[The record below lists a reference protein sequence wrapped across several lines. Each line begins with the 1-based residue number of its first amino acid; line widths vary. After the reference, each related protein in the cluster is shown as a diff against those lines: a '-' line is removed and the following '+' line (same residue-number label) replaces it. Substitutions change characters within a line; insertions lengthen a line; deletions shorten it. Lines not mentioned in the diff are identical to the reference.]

1 MSAEAARALFTGGN
15 SQVIRLDRGRCAIL
29 RFIGTNS
36 QSLVDW
42 LGQGLREFKG
52 AVVVNARELSGIDA
66 PFVQLLLDYAS
77 RKNTIALVSPP
88 PELLEVLDQMS
99 ARDRLPLFSGEEAI
113 LESGSHTR
121 FLSPDRRAPPQPDC
135 AFSV

>member
-1 MSAEAARALFTGGN
+1 MSAEVARALFTGGN

-66 PFVQLLLDYAS
+66 TFVQLLLDPKSKELKIDTADDLI
-77 RKNTIALVSPP
+77 KGALLTQGGAV
-88 PELLEVLDQMS
+88 VHD
-99 ARDRLPLFSGEEAI
+99 
-113 LESGSHTR
+113 
-121 FLSPDRRAPPQPDC
+121 
-135 AFSV
+135 AFKPAA